1 MDYRQ
6 KFRALRIEEKL
17 KQEDI
22 ARICKVS
29 DATVGHWENGKREM
43 RVEHITKL
51 CKFYNVS
58 SDYILG
64 LSDKKGD

>member
-1 MDYRQ
+1 MQYQQRIIDLRKENKLTQ
-6 KFRALRIEEKL
+6 TDIGMILNTSRAYYGEYERGNRPLPIEHL
-17 KQEDI
+17 
-22 ARICKVS
+22 
-29 DATVGHWENGKREM
+29 
-43 RVEHITKL
+43 ITL